1 MADNA
6 KKNWL
11 LALPGLIIAGFIA
24 WYFSSIIFYILAA
37 AVLSIIGQPIVKRLD
52 KIKIGKYK
60 FPHTLSAALT
70 LIILFVL
77 IFTFI
82 GILIP
87 LLISQAS
94 ALTEIDLEAISKSL
108 EEPIYN
114 LQMTM
119 YEYGLLSEKETIETL
134 ITTKLFSFL
143 NIGSFTD
150 FFSKLFSIAGSALV
164 AIFSTAFIAF
174 FFLKEKNM
182 FMNGVMLITP
192 LKYQTEI
199 RNILSS
205 CRRLL
210 TRYFLGLC
218 IDVFVVITAITIGMT
233 FLGLENAF
241 VIGVIAG
248 FMNIVPYVGPIIGG
262 AIGVLLALS
271 TNLEMDFYTQMLPL
285 TLKMIAIFITVNIID
300 GYILQS
306 IIFSKSVRA
315 HPLELFLVILVA
327 ATIAGI
333 PGMILAIPSYT
344 VLRIF
349 AKEFLSKLRIVQKI
363 TEKL

>member
-1 MADNA
+1 MADNSQ
-6 KKNWL
+6 KNWL
-11 LALPGLIIAGFIA
+11 LALPGLLLAGFIA

-37 AVLSIIGQPIVKRLD
+37 AVLSLIGQPIVKWFD
-52 KIKIGKYK
+52 KIKIGKIN
-60 FPHTLSAALT
+60 FPHTLSASIT
-70 LIILFVL
+70 LLILFLL
-77 IFTFI
+77 IFAFI
-82 GILIP
+82 GIIIP
-87 LLISQAS
+87 LIISQATV
-94 ALTEIDLEAISKSL
+94 LTEIDLEAISNSL

-114 LQMTM
+114 LQMIM

-134 ITTKLFSFL
+134 ITTRLFSFL
-143 NIGSFTD
+143 NIGSFSD
-150 FFSKLFSIAGSALV
+150 FFSKLFSIAGSAIV
-164 AIFSTAFIAF
+164 AIFSTAFITF

-192 LKYQTEI
+192 VNYQTEI
-199 RNILSS
+199 RNILST

-218 IDVFVVITAITIGMT
+218 IDVAIVITAITIGMS

-248 FMNIVPYVGPIIGG
+248 IMNIVPYVGPIIGG
-262 AIGVLLALS
+262 TIGILLALA
-271 TNLEMDFYTQMLPL
+271 TNLEMDFYSQMLPL
-285 TLKMIAIFITVNIID
+285 ALKMIAIFVSVNIID

-344 VLRIF
+344 VFRII